1 MSPSPFS
8 SLISCPTCGHPY
20 EVTDP
25 ELLGQL
31 VRCPKCSGLI
41 MLQAQPEENL
51 PENLP
56 RTDTGEDPAASALPE
71 QLSEANPA
79 ALPEGLH
86 TPPPVI
92 GGGDTGVGDAAGDDV
107 LDEVVDGDADDDLDD
122 DADDDIE
129 SASILLSTPFLFGL
143 GVLAALILAIVVF
156 LSIRLF
162 KTAPPEV
169 PSQPTEAANRF
180 EPISPAAADNTAE
193 SAAEN
198 IAGAPTEEEANEN
211 FDSQGSGLS
220 RENYGKDAPEPD
232 DAEPDDAETGES
244 EIADEPET
252 DAEGPDAPQTDRS
265 SDDTPGEVT
274 SPTQAAENNSAAQ
287 TGEQTDPMSDPD
299 LQPSSDSSEPI
310 RIDPALA
317 GQISESIDIP
327 GQLALAIRSIQLPN
341 KTLPEL
347 VSLIGS
353 LANVPIQVAWET
365 IPSPP
370 ALCSRSVT
378 VSLEE
383 TTVGTV
389 LEEAARLLG
398 LNIEMLPDAV
408 RLYIPE
414 EAPGSKEFNIADL
427 LASRGPSAQEPPAAE
442 PSAAKEEEGENVPAG
457 EPTYPILP
465 EDLTPEVIERFLAS
479 LLPVSSQ
486 DSPTLTVDHETVKV
500 QGPALVLAR
509 TVRVLDQLR
518 CLRNID
524 SPDLLPREELIPETL
539 AFEQLSGDMSLNF
552 LTSVTLSEALLFFT
566 ENTST
571 EQTRMKGM
579 VDTAALRQ
587 AGISL
592 QTRMPLHCDTQP
604 AERVLTELA
613 NGFGLTWF
621 TPAADVVVV
630 TTKQRVQE
638 LPTIEIHSSQDRSD
652 GFLEKAAQLARD
664 AGGVLW
670 YDSVSGCVIVHADA
684 VTQRRIE
691 HL

>member
-8 SLISCPTCGHPY
+8 SLIPCPTCGHPY

-41 MLQAQPEENL
+41 MLGPPPEENL

-56 RTDTGEDPAASALPE
+56 RTGAGEDTAEKALPE
-71 QLSEANPA
+71 QLSEADPA

-198 IAGAPTEEEANEN
+198 IAGAPAEEEANEN

-232 DAEPDDAETGES
+232 DAEPDDTETGES
-244 EIADEPET
+244 EIADAPET
-252 DAEGPDAPQTDRS
+252 DAEGPDAPETDQPG
-265 SDDTPGEVT
+265 DDTPGEVT
-274 SPTQAAENNSAAQ
+274 SPTQAAENNSTAQ

-442 PSAAKEEEGENVPAG
+442 PSAAKEEEGENVPVG
-457 EPTYPILP
+457 EPAYPILP
-465 EDLTPEVIERFLAS
+465 EVLTPEVIERFLAS

-509 TVRVLDQLR
+509 TARVLDQLR
-518 CLRNID
+518 CLRKID

-579 VDTAALRQ
+579 VDTATLRQ

-592 QTRMPLHCDTQP
+592 QTRMPLHCDRQP
-604 AERVLTELA
+604 AEQVLTELA

-638 LPTIEIHSSQDRSD
+638 LPSIEIHSSQDRAD